1 MTSAIVSLIILALI
15 AFWCIRTVNDF
26 KKKEIRVQEGLSG
39 IEVALTKRYDM
50 LTKILDTAK
59 GYMAHESELFEKV
72 IELRRGMS
80 VSEMN
85 DAQQQMDALSGKF
98 FAVAEGYPELR
109 SSDVFV
115 ELQRGIRDAEEH
127 LQAARRLY
135 NSSVTAYN
143 TAIAMF
149 PAKLLAGSRQ
159 PKEFFAADASK
170 REDVKRR
177 SDKGDGDHGR
187 KADDDE

>member
-26 KKKEIRVQEGLSG
+26 KKKEIRVQEGISG
-39 IEVALTKRYDM
+39 IEVALTKRYDKLVKM
-50 LTKILDTAK
+50 LDTAK
-59 GYMAHESELFEKV
+59 GYMAHESELFTKV

-80 VSEMN
+80 VAEMN
-85 DAQQQMDALSGKF
+85 DAQQQIDALSGRF
-98 FAVAEGYPELR
+98 FAVAENYPALR
-109 SSDVFV
+109 SSEVFA

-170 REDVKRR
+170 REDVKMTF
-177 SDKGDGDHGR
+177 
-187 KADDDE
+187 

>member
-1 MTSAIVSLIILALI
+1 MTAIIILIVAL
-15 AFWCIRTVNDF
+15 AAAVWCINTTNGF

-39 IEVALTKRYDM
+39 VEVALTKRYDM
-50 LTKILDTAK
+50 LTKLLDTAK
-59 GYMAHESELFEKV
+59 GYMAHENELFAKV

-80 VSEMN
+80 VAEMN
-85 DAQQQMDALSGKF
+85 AAAQQMDSLSGRL

-109 SSDVFV
+109 SNDVFV

-135 NSSVTAYN
+135 NASVTAYN

-149 PAKLLAGSRQ
+149 PARLLAGSRQ
-159 PKEFFAADASK
+159 PKEFFAADAGK
-170 REDVKRR
+170 REDVKMTF
-177 SDKGDGDHGR
+177 
-187 KADDDE
+187 

>member
-1 MTSAIVSLIILALI
+1 MIPLIVILVSVLAIVV
-15 AFWCIRTVNDF
+15 WCIRTVNDF
-26 KKKEIRVQEGLSG
+26 KRKEIRVQEGLSG
-39 IEVALTKRYDM
+39 VEVALTKRYDM
-50 LTKILDTAK
+50 LTKMLDAAK
-59 GYMAHESELFEKV
+59 GYMKHENELFEKV

-80 VSEMN
+80 ISEMN
-85 DAQQQMDALSGKF
+85 DAQQQIDSLSGKF

-127 LQAARRLY
+127 LQASRRLY
-135 NSSVTAYN
+135 NTSVSYYN

-159 PKEFFAADASK
+159 PQEFFAADAGK
-170 REDVKRR
+170 REDVKMTF
-177 SDKGDGDHGR
+177 
-187 KADDDE
+187 

>member
-1 MTSAIVSLIILALI
+1 MIPLIIILVVVLAIVI
-15 AFWCIRTVNDF
+15 WCVRTVNEF

-39 IEVALTKRYDM
+39 VEVALTKRYDI
-50 LTKILDTAK
+50 LTKMLDTAK
-59 GYMAHESELFEKV
+59 GYMAHESELFTKV

-80 VSEMN
+80 VAELN
-85 DAQQQMDALSGKF
+85 DAQQQMDSLSGKL

-135 NSSVTAYN
+135 NTSVTSYN

-149 PAKLLAGSRQ
+149 PAKILAGSRQ
-159 PKEFFAADASK
+159 PKEFFAAEENK
-170 REDVKRR
+170 REDVKM
-177 SDKGDGDHGR
+177 SF
-187 KADDDE
+187 

>member
-1 MTSAIVSLIILALI
+1 MILIIILVVVLLI
-15 AFWCIRTVNDF
+15 VIWCISTVNGF

-39 IEVALTKRYDM
+39 VEVALTKRYDM
-50 LTKILDTAK
+50 LTKMLDTAK
-59 GYMAHESELFEKV
+59 GYMAHENDLFTKV

-80 VSEMN
+80 VEEMN
-85 DAQQQMDALSGKF
+85 TAAQQMDSLSGKF
-98 FAVAEGYPELR
+98 FAVAEGYPDLR

-135 NSSVTAYN
+135 NVSVTAYN

-159 PKEFFAADASK
+159 PKEFFAVDAEK
-170 REDVKRR
+170 REDVKMTF
-177 SDKGDGDHGR
+177 
-187 KADDDE
+187 

>member
-1 MTSAIVSLIILALI
+1 MTALIIVIILAVLI
-15 AFWCIRTVNDF
+15 AIWCVSTVNDF

-39 IEVALTKRYDM
+39 VEVALTKRYDM
-50 LTKILDTAK
+50 LTKMLDTAK
-59 GYMAHESELFEKV
+59 GYM

-80 VSEMN
+80 VGEMSSAEKQMSEL
-85 DAQQQMDALSGKF
+85 QGKL

-109 SSDVFV
+109 SAEVFS
-115 ELQRGIRDAEEH
+115 ELQHGIRDAEEH

-135 NSSVTAYN
+135 NTSVTSYN

-159 PKEFFAADASK
+159 PKEFFAADESK
-170 REDVKRR
+170 REDVKM
-177 SDKGDGDHGR
+177 SF
-187 KADDDE
+187 

>member
-1 MTSAIVSLIILALI
+1 MIPLIVILVAVLAIVV
-15 AFWCIRTVNDF
+15 WCIRTVNDF
-26 KKKEIRVQEGLSG
+26 KRKEIRVQEGLSG
-39 IEVALTKRYDM
+39 VEVALTKRYDM
-50 LTKILDTAK
+50 LTKMLDAAK
-59 GYMAHESELFEKV
+59 GYMKHENELFEKV

-80 VSEMN
+80 ISEMN
-85 DAQQQMDALSGKF
+85 DAQQQIDSLSGKF

-135 NSSVTAYN
+135 NTSVSSYN

-159 PKEFFAADASK
+159 PQEFFATDASK
-170 REDVKRR
+170 REDVKMTF
-177 SDKGDGDHGR
+177 
-187 KADDDE
+187 

>member
-1 MTSAIVSLIILALI
+1 MIIALI
-15 AFWCIRTVNDF
+15 VLVLIGVWCISTVNGF

-50 LTKILDTAK
+50 LTKMLDAAK
-59 GYMAHESELFEKV
+59 GYMAHENELFTKT

-80 VSEMN
+80 IAQINE
-85 DAQQQMDALSGKF
+85 AQQQIDSLSSRF

-109 SSDVFV
+109 SSEVFV

-135 NSSVTAYN
+135 NANVSSYN
-143 TAIAMF
+143 TAIAVF

-159 PKEFFAADASK
+159 PLEFFESDESK
-170 REDVKRR
+170 REDVKM
-177 SDKGDGDHGR
+177 
-187 KADDDE
+187 AF

>member
-15 AFWCIRTVNDF
+15 AFWRIRTVNDF
-26 KKKEIRVQEGLSG
+26 KKKEIRVQEGISG

-50 LTKILDTAK
+50 LTKMLDTAK

-85 DAQQQMDALSGKF
+85 DAHQQMDTLSGKL

-149 PAKLLAGSRQ
+149 PAKILAGSRQ
-159 PKEFFAADASK
+159 PKEFFAADAVK
-170 REDVKRR
+170 REDVKMTF
-177 SDKGDGDHGR
+177 
-187 KADDDE
+187 

>member
-50 LTKILDTAK
+50 LTKMLDTAK
-59 GYMAHESELFEKV
+59 GYMGHESELFTKV
-72 IELRRGMS
+72 IELRRSMS
-80 VSEMN
+80 IAEMN
-85 DAQQQMDALSGKF
+85 DAQQQMDTLSGKF
-98 FAVAEGYPELR
+98 FAVAENYPELR

-135 NSSVTAYN
+135 NSNVAVYN

-170 REDVKRR
+170 REDVKMTF
-177 SDKGDGDHGR
+177 
-187 KADDDE
+187 

>member
-1 MTSAIVSLIILALI
+1 MIPVIVILIVVLAIV
-15 AFWCIRTVNDF
+15 FWCIKTVNGF

-50 LTKILDTAK
+50 LVKMLDTAK
-59 GYMAHESELFEKV
+59 GYMAHESELFTKV

-80 VSEMN
+80 VAEMN
-85 DAQQQMDALSGKF
+85 DAQQQMDALRGKI
-98 FAVAEGYPELR
+98 FAVAENYPELR
-109 SSDVFV
+109 SSDVFA

-135 NSSVTAYN
+135 NSNVTAYN

-159 PKEFFAADASK
+159 PKEFFVADASK
-170 REDVKRR
+170 REDVKM
-177 SDKGDGDHGR
+177 SF
-187 KADDDE
+187 

>member
-15 AFWCIRTVNDF
+15 VFWCIRTVNDF

-50 LTKILDTAK
+50 RIKMLDTAR

-72 IELRRGMS
+72 IALRRGMS
-80 VSEMN
+80 VAEMN
-85 DAQQQMDALSGKF
+85 DTQQQMDALSGKF
-98 FAVAEGYPELR
+98 FAVAENYPELR

-159 PKEFFAADASK
+159 PKEFFVADASK
-170 REDVKRR
+170 REDVKM
-177 SDKGDGDHGR
+177 SF
-187 KADDDE
+187 

>member
-1 MTSAIVSLIILALI
+1 MVPIIIILAVVLI
-15 AFWCIRTVNDF
+15 IAVWCVRTVNGF

-39 IEVALTKRYDM
+39 VEVALTKRYDM
-50 LTKILDTAK
+50 LTKMLDAAK
-59 GYMAHESELFEKV
+59 GYMAHENELFTKV
-72 IELRRGMS
+72 IKLRRGMS
-80 VSEMN
+80 VAEMN
-85 DAQQQMDALSGKF
+85 DAQQQMDSLSGKL

-135 NSSVTAYN
+135 NTSVTSYN

-149 PAKLLAGSRQ
+149 PAKILAGSRQ
-159 PKEFFAADASK
+159 PKEFFAAVAGK
-170 REDVKRR
+170 REDVKMTF
-177 SDKGDGDHGR
+177 
-187 KADDDE
+187 

>member
-1 MTSAIVSLIILALI
+1 MIILALI

-26 KKKEIRVQEGLSG
+26 KKKEIRVQEGISG

-50 LTKILDTAK
+50 LTKMLDTAK

-85 DAQQQMDALSGKF
+85 DAHQQMDTLSGKL

-149 PAKLLAGSRQ
+149 PAKILAGSRQ
-159 PKEFFAADASK
+159 PKEFFAADAVK
-170 REDVKRR
+170 REDVKMTF
-177 SDKGDGDHGR
+177 
-187 KADDDE
+187 

>member
-1 MTSAIVSLIILALI
+1 MESAIKPVIVFLIAVLAI

-26 KKKEIRVQEGLSG
+26 KKKEIRVQEGISG

-50 LTKILDTAK
+50 LTKMLDAAK
-59 GYMAHESELFEKV
+59 GYMVHESELFTKV

-80 VSEMN
+80 VAEMN
-85 DAQQQMDALSGKF
+85 DAQQQIDSLSGKF

-135 NSSVTAYN
+135 NTSVTAYN

-149 PAKLLAGSRQ
+149 PAKLMAGSRQ
-159 PKEFFAADASK
+159 PKEFFVADASK
-170 REDVKRR
+170 REDVKMTF
-177 SDKGDGDHGR
+177 
-187 KADDDE
+187 

>member
-1 MTSAIVSLIILALI
+1 MKPMIVFLIAVLAI
-15 AFWCIRTVNDF
+15 AFWCIKTVNDF

-39 IEVALTKRYDM
+39 IEVALTKRCNV
-50 LTKILDTAK
+50 LTKMLDTTK
-59 GYMAHESELFEKV
+59 GYMTHESELFTKV

-80 VSEMN
+80 IAEMN
-85 DAQQQMDALSGKF
+85 EAQQQMDTLSGRL
-98 FAVAEGYPELR
+98 FAVAENYPELR

-135 NSSVTAYN
+135 NSNVTAYN

-159 PKEFFAADASK
+159 PKEFFVADAGK
-170 REDVKRR
+170 REDVKMTF
-177 SDKGDGDHGR
+177 
-187 KADDDE
+187 

>member
-1 MTSAIVSLIILALI
+1 MILIIILVVVLLI
-15 AFWCIRTVNDF
+15 VIWCISTVNGF

-39 IEVALTKRYDM
+39 VEVALTKRYDM
-50 LTKILDTAK
+50 LTKMLDTAK
-59 GYMAHESELFEKV
+59 GYMAHENDLFTKL

-80 VSEMN
+80 VEEMN
-85 DAQQQMDALSGKF
+85 TAAQQMDSLSGKF
-98 FAVAEGYPELR
+98 FAVAEGYPDLR

-135 NSSVTAYN
+135 NVSVTAYN

-159 PKEFFAADASK
+159 PKEFFAVDAEK
-170 REDVKRR
+170 REDVKMTF
-177 SDKGDGDHGR
+177 
-187 KADDDE
+187 

>member
-39 IEVALTKRYDM
+39 VEVALTKRFDM
-50 LTKILDTAK
+50 LTKMLDTAK
-59 GYMAHESELFEKV
+59 GYMAHESELFTKV

-80 VSEMN
+80 VAEMN
-85 DAQQQMDALSGKF
+85 DAQQQMDALSGRF
-98 FAVAEGYPELR
+98 FAVAENYPALR
-109 SSDVFV
+109 SSEVFA

-135 NSSVTAYN
+135 NSNVTAYN

-149 PAKLLAGSRQ
+149 SAKILAGSHQ
-159 PKEFFAADASK
+159 PKEFFAADAGK
-170 REDVKRR
+170 REDVKMTF
-177 SDKGDGDHGR
+177 
-187 KADDDE
+187 

>member
-1 MTSAIVSLIILALI
+1 MTAIIILIVALFI
-15 AFWCIRTVNDF
+15 AIWCINTVNGF

-39 IEVALTKRYDM
+39 VEVALTKRYDM
-50 LTKILDTAK
+50 LTKMLDTAK
-59 GYMAHESELFEKV
+59 EYMAHENELFAKV

-80 VSEMN
+80 VAEMN
-85 DAQQQMDALSGKF
+85 DAAQQMDALSGRF

-135 NSSVTAYN
+135 NANVSAYN

-149 PAKLLAGSRQ
+149 PAKLLAGARQ
-159 PKEFFAADASK
+159 PKEFFAADAGR
-170 REDVKRR
+170 REDVKMTF
-177 SDKGDGDHGR
+177 
-187 KADDDE
+187 

>member
-1 MTSAIVSLIILALI
+1 MIIALI
-15 AFWCIRTVNDF
+15 VLVLIGVWCISTVNGF

-50 LTKILDTAK
+50 LTKMLDAAK
-59 GYMAHESELFEKV
+59 GYMAHENELFTKT

-80 VSEMN
+80 IAQINE
-85 DAQQQMDALSGKF
+85 AQQQIDSLSNRF

-109 SSDVFV
+109 SSEVFV

-135 NSSVTAYN
+135 NANVSSYN
-143 TAIAMF
+143 TAIAVF

-159 PKEFFAADASK
+159 PLEFFAADESK
-170 REDVKRR
+170 REDVKM
-177 SDKGDGDHGR
+177 
-187 KADDDE
+187 AF

>member
-1 MTSAIVSLIILALI
+1 MTGIIILIAALIIAV
-15 AFWCIRTVNDF
+15 WCISTVNGF

-39 IEVALTKRYDM
+39 VEVALTKRYDM
-50 LTKILDTAK
+50 LTKLLDAAK
-59 GYMAHESELFEKV
+59 GYMAHENELFARV

-80 VSEMN
+80 VAEMN
-85 DAQQQMDALSGKF
+85 DAAQQMDALSGRF

-135 NSSVTAYN
+135 NANVSAYN

-149 PAKLLAGSRQ
+149 PAKLLAGARQ
-159 PKEFFAADASK
+159 PKEFFAADAG
-170 REDVKRR
+170 RRGDVKMTF
-177 SDKGDGDHGR
+177 
-187 KADDDE
+187 